1 MRSLSRFN
9 IQQLCLQDSHTIR
22 KSIRTNLVP
31 RLFLGKRKEPGNE
44 VESAPEKHNQQ
55 EKSAYVC
62 GEKKKLKPV
71 IFFTSLSDTSD
82 NGKWFEPRGI
92 SYLFSV
98 IVRVRVVF
106 KPWRNGLAS
115 RRKFWTC
122 VQLAFRLANHLRL
135 LATTCVDF
143 GRAQIWTQVDA
154 LSFLPF
160 GHPAQVDTS

>member
-1 MRSLSRFN
+1 MGSFSKAVVRSLSRFN

-31 RLFLGKRKEPGNE
+31 RLFLGERKEPGNE

-82 NGKWFEPRGI
+82 LVNGLNPGV
-92 SYLFSV
+92 SV
-98 IVRVRVVF
+98 IC
-106 KPWRNGLAS
+106 LA
-115 RRKFWTC
+115 
-122 VQLAFRLANHLRL
+122 
-135 LATTCVDF
+135 
-143 GRAQIWTQVDA
+143 
-154 LSFLPF
+154 
-160 GHPAQVDTS
+160 